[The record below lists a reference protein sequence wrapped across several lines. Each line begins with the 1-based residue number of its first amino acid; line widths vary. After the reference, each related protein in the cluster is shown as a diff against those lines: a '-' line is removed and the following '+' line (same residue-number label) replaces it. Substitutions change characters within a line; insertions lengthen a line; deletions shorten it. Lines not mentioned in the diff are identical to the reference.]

1 MTVELYVGK
10 DPQGRIWEP
19 DFTHEANAAI
29 RIIGSAWRAFHA
41 SRELY
46 LLAFNL
52 HSPNIDLLVISER
65 GIGLLEMKAHHGAI
79 TIDPDDHW
87 LAGGEKML
95 GYKAVAG
102 RERPGSSYLNPHDQV
117 QGHGDRLQ
125 ERLLPI
131 IREQYPELTRGKRRN
146 LRMQTCVCFTNPDV
160 DLSGMRKAVP
170 EWSRGRRK
178 PWESDFSVIAPAE
191 VPEWISSLRFEVKQ
205 QDLPPYYPFRLDP
218 AKVRPLLEQLFAV
231 DRWKAVERML
241 PINRYGRLQQVSEDR
256 IVAAFSLWEEETFLG
271 RDHLKCTIVVPQEYT
286 KVSRMHAVIRREAA
300 GIVLED
306 LRSHNGTFMN
316 GRRID
321 GKAIL
326 QEGAVIALGGTG
338 NSEKETRYV
347 YHRIENPQEDIDTT
361 EDGTRPKIP
370 LTGMPDADSRI
381 PGGTEPASPH
391 AGETGP

>member
-29 RIIGSAWRAFHA
+29 RIIGPSWRAFHA

-52 HSPNIDLLVISER
+52 HTPNIDLLVLSER
-65 GIGLLEMKAHHGAI
+65 GLGLLEMKSHHGAI
-79 TIDPDDHW
+79 GIDPDDHW

-95 GYKAVAG
+95 GYKAVTG

-125 ERLLPI
+125 ERLLPV

-160 DLSGMRKAVP
+160 DLSGMRETVP
-170 EWSRGRRK
+170 EWSRGRLK
-178 PWESDFSVIAPAE
+178 SWESDFSVIAPAE

-218 AKVRPLLEQLFAV
+218 AKMRPLLAQLFEV
-231 DRWKAVERML
+231 ERWKAVERML
-241 PINRYGRLQQVSEDR
+241 PIHRYGRLQQIRDGR
-256 IVAAFSLWEEETFLG
+256 TVAAFSLWEEETFLG
-271 RDHLKCTIVVPQEYT
+271 RDHLKCTIVIPQECA

-306 LRSHNGTFMN
+306 LRSHNGTYLD

-321 GKAIL
+321 EKAIL
-326 QEGAVIALGGTG
+326 QEGAVIALGGAG

-347 YHRIENPQEDIDTT
+347 FHLIENSQEDLDTT
-361 EDGTRPKIP
+361 EDSTRPQASLKEAP
-370 LTGMPDADSRI
+370 GGEGRL
-381 PGGTEPASPH
+381 PGGTEPAPPSASE
-391 AGETGP
+391 AGS

>member
-1 MTVELYVGK
+1 MTVELYAGK
-10 DPQGRIWEP
+10 DPQGRLWEP

-65 GIGLLEMKAHHGAI
+65 GIGLLEMKAHRGAI
-79 TIDPDDHW
+79 TIDPDGHW

-95 GYKAVAG
+95 GYKAVTG
-102 RERPGSSYLNPHDQV
+102 REHPGSSYLNPHGQV

-125 ERLLPI
+125 ERLLPV
-131 IREQYPELTRGKRRN
+131 IREQYPELTRGKRRH
-146 LRMQTCVCFTNPDV
+146 LRMQSCVCFTNPEV
-160 DLSGMRKAVP
+160 DLSAMRDAVP
-170 EWSRGRRK
+170 EWSRGRLK
-178 PWESDFSVIAPAE
+178 PWESDFSVIVPAE
-191 VPEWISSLRFEVKQ
+191 VPEWISGLRFEVKQ

-218 AKVRPLLEQLFAV
+218 AKQRTLLAELFEV

-241 PINRYGRLQQVSEDR
+241 PIHRFGRLQQIRDAR
-256 IVAAFSLWEEETFLG
+256 TVAAFSLWEEETFLG

-286 KVSRMHAVIRREAA
+286 KVSRMHAVIRREAD

-306 LRSHNGTFMN
+306 LRSHNGTFLD

-321 GKAIL
+321 GKAVL
-326 QEGAVIALGGTG
+326 QEGAVIALGGAG
-338 NSEKETRYV
+338 NSKKETRYV
-347 YHRIENPQEDIDTT
+347 YHRIENPKEDCDTT
-361 EDGTRPKIP
+361 EDGTQPQVP
-370 LTGMPDADSRI
+370 LTGPADDAGRP
-381 PGGTEPASPH
+381 PGGTQPAS
-391 AGETGP
+391 AREGEAA